1 MNAERQTHQ
10 GSLQR
15 QLVVFEVA
23 NESYGLDIHQVK
35 EIIRVPDITRVPR
48 TPPFVEGV
56 INLRGSVIPVLDLR
70 KRFGF
75 DSRQAD
81 DAQRIVVIE
90 MGDQTVG
97 VIVDRVLEVL
107 QVDEAKIDAPS
118 PYVVTV
124 DSEYIAGI
132 AKVDERLIIVLDI
145 DRVLSTGEKDQVAT
159 LIEAIDNDD

>member
-75 DSRQAD
+75 DSREAD